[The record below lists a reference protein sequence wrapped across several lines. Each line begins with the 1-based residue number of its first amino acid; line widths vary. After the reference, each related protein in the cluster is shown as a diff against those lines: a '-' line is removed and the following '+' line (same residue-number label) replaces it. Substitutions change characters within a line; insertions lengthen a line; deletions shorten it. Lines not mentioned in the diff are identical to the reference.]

1 MSKVKAKMKPATR
14 IIATLVS
21 VFLCGE
27 STAQDV
33 YKLWDGQE
41 KPYYKENNLKEH
53 EEVSSFGVMC
63 AYDVTDPT
71 LTVYEAEGENSR
83 KAVILLPGGGY
94 SLVAIHHEGHDL
106 AKILAK
112 QGITTAVLKYRLPKT
127 ESSDQPQL
135 VPLTDAR
142 RALKLLRTHSEK
154 YGFEKDKL
162 GVMGFSAGSH
172 LAAVAS
178 LWKSG
183 DEEENPNF
191 SGLIYGVTDL
201 DAENLKWLEESLYH
215 RKLTKE
221 ELAQNT
227 LLNLVSEDTPPAFL
241 VHAYDDDVCN
251 VKESTLYAEKCV
263 QHKVPVEMH
272 LFPKGGH
279 GFGVGREEDGTAQWV
294 QLFVNWLKTSN

>member
-1 MSKVKAKMKPATR
+1 MKPATR
-14 IIATLVS
+14 IIATLLIL
-21 VFLCGE
+21 FLSGE
-27 STAQDV
+27 SKAQDV
-33 YKLWDGQE
+33 YQLWEAQE
-41 KPYYKENNLKEH
+41 KPYYKENNLKEY
-53 EEVSSFGVMC
+53 EKVSSFNVVC
-63 AYDVTDPT
+63 AYDVTEPT
-71 LTVYEAEGENSR
+71 LTVYKAEGENSG

-94 SLVAIHHEGHDL
+94 SLVAIYHEGHDL
-106 AKILAK
+106 AKVLAK

-135 VPLTDAR
+135 VPLADTR

-154 YGFEKDKL
+154 YGFKKDKL

-178 LWKSG
+178 LWKSD

-201 DAENLKWLEESLYH
+201 DAENLKWLEDSLYH
-215 RKLTKE
+215 RKLTDDE
-221 ELAQNT
+221 VAQNT
-227 LLNLVSEDTPPAFL
+227 LLNLVSKDTPPTFL
-241 VHAYDDDVCN
+241 AHAYDDNICN

-263 QHKVPVEMH
+263 EHKVPVEMH
-272 LFPKGGH
+272 LFSKGGH

-294 QLFVNWLKTSN
+294 QLFVNWLKTSI

>member
-1 MSKVKAKMKPATR
+1 VKPATR
-14 IIATLVS
+14 IIATLLI
-21 VFLCGE
+21 VFPCGE
-27 STAQDV
+27 SDAQDV

-41 KPYYKENNLKEH
+41 KPYYKENNL
-53 EEVSSFGVMC
+53 EEYETMSSFGVLC
-63 AYDVTDPT
+63 AYDVSDPT
-71 LTVYEAEGENSR
+71 LTVYKAEGENSR

-135 VPLTDAR
+135 VPLSDAR
-142 RALKLLRTHSEK
+142 RAFKLLRTHSKK

-178 LWKSG
+178 LWKS
-183 DEEENPNF
+183 DDAEENPNF

-215 RKLTKE
+215 RKLTKQE
-221 ELAQNT
+221 MAQNT
-227 LLNLVSEDTPPAFL
+227 LLDLVSEDTPPAFL

-263 QHKVPVEMH
+263 EHGVPVEMH
-272 LFPKGGH
+272 LFSKGGH

-294 QLFVNWLKTSN
+294 QLFVNWLKKSP